1 MIRDDRAVNSTEN
14 LLRQT
19 TSFVGREQ
27 EIRGIIQRLNNPLCQ
42 LLTLVGPGGIGK
54 TRLSIEV
61 AYQSGAAYRDGVYF
75 VPLQPLQSAAHIASA
90 IAHVL
95 GLPIRENDDPLQ
107 KLLHYLCNR
116 QILLI
121 LDNFEHLI
129 DGAEVVT
136 RILENA
142 PMVRMLVTSREPL
155 KLHEEWQWMVQG
167 LNFPSDTSNETTE
180 SYSAMQLFTQRA
192 QQIYPDF
199 VPDMH
204 QAAITRIC
212 QFVEGIPLAIELAAN
227 WTKSLTC
234 DAIADAIQNG
244 IDILTSREQN
254 IPERHRSMRAVYN
267 HSWRLL
273 FEEERR
279 IFERLSVFR
288 GGFTRE
294 AAAQV
299 EGATLETLASLV
311 DKSFIRQ
318 DRTGRYDIHE
328 LLRQYGAEQLEKSKG
343 TQAAANRHLTFYA
356 AYVKCCESEL
366 KGKKQ
371 LDALN
376 KIEADFENIRTAWLH
391 GVAQHEYALIDSM
404 IETLFWFAEMRSFS
418 GDVRSLFE
426 IAAAAFE
433 PITDTLP
440 HAVWARLALR
450 IHQSADAA
458 LIDQALAIAQHYGNT
473 AEVAYCQ
480 MQRGVYDTEHLN
492 PHALNE
498 LQEALNTYHRIGD
511 DFGLAVTY
519 LNIDYYLGFFADQEG
534 IRNNQN
540 LTLQQ
545 ARKNGSPYH
554 MFKILFRRAWGCASD
569 GQYEASF
576 HDFTEA
582 LSIANQMGFRELAAS
597 CIGSLGCL
605 AFFRGDF
612 QQAKVMFAQNLEGV
626 MQLTDVGEQG
636 VVKIFQAGVACME
649 ENYEEGQRLAQ
660 EASILVKPNLMRQR
674 SAARMMAIAE
684 YGLGNFDKAL
694 EQARWAMAEER
705 SQGIQLWN
713 MPIFALLMAHEGDLQ
728 GAAQL
733 LGLSFTHPASPIGW
747 FEKWPMLNK
756 LRTELAEQ
764 LGAEAYADAW
774 QRGTEL
780 ELASVVENL
789 LLSTDDQARQPLAE
803 PLTDRELEVL
813 RLVADGLSNHE
824 IAEALTVVEGTVK
837 THIYNLCQKLGVT
850 HRTSAVARARTLHI
864 LR

>member
-1 MIRDDRAVNSTEN
+1 MIRDDRAVKNTDFI
-14 LLRQT
+14 LRQT

-27 EIRGIIQRLNNPLCQ
+27 EILDIIQRLNNPLCH

-54 TRLSIEV
+54 TRLSMEI
-61 AYQSGAAYRDGVYF
+61 AYQLTDAYRDGVYF
-75 VPLQPLQSAAHIASA
+75 VPLQPLQSTAHIAST
-90 IAHVL
+90 IVHSLDVS
-95 GLPIRENDDPLQ
+95 IREGDAPLQ
-107 KLLHYLCNR
+107 KLLHYLCDR
-116 QILLI
+116 QLLLI

-129 DGAEVVT
+129 EGAEIVT
-136 RILENA
+136 RILETA
-142 PMVRMLVTSREPL
+142 PAVRILVTSREPL
-155 KLHEEWQWMVQG
+155 KLHEEWQWMVHG
-167 LNFPSDTSNETTE
+167 LNFPPDTSTETTE

-192 QQIYPDF
+192 QQIHPEF

-204 QAAITRIC
+204 QADITRIC
-212 QFVEGIPLAIELAAN
+212 QLVEGIPLAIELAAN

-244 IDILTSREQN
+244 IDFLTSREQN

-294 AAAQV
+294 AAGQV
-299 EGATLETLASLV
+299 EGATIETLASLV

-318 DRTGRYDIHE
+318 DVTGRYDIHE
-328 LLRQYGAEQLEKSKG
+328 LLRQYGAEQLEKSNG
-343 TQAAANRHLTFYA
+343 RQAAANRHLAFYA
-356 AYVKCCESEL
+356 AYVQRCESEI

-371 LDALN
+371 FDALN

-391 GVAQHEYALIDSM
+391 AVAQHEYALIDSM

-426 IAAAAFE
+426 IAAATFE
-433 PITDTLP
+433 PITDALA

-450 IHQSADAA
+450 IHQSADVS
-458 LIDQALAIAQHYGNT
+458 LIDQALAIAQGYGNT

-480 MQRGVYDTEHLN
+480 MLRGVYDTEHLH

-498 LQEALNTYHRIGD
+498 LQDALNAYHRIGD

-519 LNIDYYLGFFADQEG
+519 LNIDYYLGFFADQEH
-534 IRNNQN
+534 IRSNQN

-554 MFKILFRRAWGCASD
+554 MFKILFRRGWGYASD
-569 GQYEASF
+569 GQYEASQQCF
-576 HDFTEA
+576 IEA
-582 LSIANQMGFRELAAS
+582 LDIANQMGFRELGAS
-597 CIGSLGCL
+597 CIGSLGVL
-605 AFFRGDF
+605 ATFHGDF
-612 QQAKVMFAQNLEGV
+612 EQAKLMAAQNLERV

-636 VVKIFQAGVACME
+636 VVKITQ
-649 ENYEEGQRLAQ
+649 
-660 EASILVKPNLMRQR
+660 ASIACFEGNYAEGWKLAEEARLLVKPNRMRER
-674 SAARMMAIAE
+674 SAARALAIAE
-684 YGLGNFDKAL
+684 YGLGHFDKAR
-694 EQARWAMAEER
+694 EQARWAMAEEL
-705 SQGIQLWN
+705 SQGIRLWN
-713 MPIFALLMAHEGDLQ
+713 MPIFALLAAHDGDAQ
-728 GAAQL
+728 GAAEL

-747 FEKWPMLNK
+747 FENWPLLTD
-756 LRTELAEQ
+756 LRAQLAEQ

-789 LLSTDDQARQPLAE
+789 LLSTDEQARQPLAE

-850 HRTSAVARARTLHI
+850 HRTSAVARARTLHM